1 MCIPICVCAYVSRVE
16 FAGDIYIIFTP
27 KKIHTR
33 RSMSYTWTNVLQKIT
48 QILEPRELNNRDL
61 YQIVKRRGKLE
72 KIQKTSR
79 AWTQI
84 SENSWKDST
93 LFRPS
98 FGRIFHVYFYIHIS
112 VVKYTKTRKDTENN
126 KSMDKIHG
134 NVDKY
139 STSIRTFRNRLTE
152 FISVAPFPLGFNNQN
167 S

>member
-1 MCIPICVCAYVSRVE
+1 MCIRVCVRAYVSRVE

-48 QILEPRELNNRDL
+48 QMLEPRELNNRDL
-61 YQIVKRRGKLE
+61 K